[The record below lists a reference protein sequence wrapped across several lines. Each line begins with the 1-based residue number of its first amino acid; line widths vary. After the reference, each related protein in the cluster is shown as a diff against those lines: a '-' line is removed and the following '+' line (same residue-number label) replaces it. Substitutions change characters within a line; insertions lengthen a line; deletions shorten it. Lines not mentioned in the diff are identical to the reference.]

1 MLRPSWCVALAVA
14 WAGTAPAQ
22 DAAPAPP
29 PPDTRPAGFRFHGY
43 MRAGYGVN
51 GDGDPQEA
59 FRAPNAN
66 AKFRLGNETE
76 AYLETTFDYGIAPAD
91 EPDVFFD
98 TRITASYVIPI
109 SNTNSFDTTVSL
121 REAWALAR
129 GVLGSKKDAQFWAGA
144 RFYDRHDLHM
154 SDFYYRDMSGFG
166 GGLENLKLGGARFA
180 LAWLGG
186 SIDELD
192 SNGTVVPP
200 GQLRV
205 NKNTFDLRAYD
216 IPLAGGKLAVDFDL
230 SAFNGDT
237 VPIADVPVIFRSDTS
252 WSLGLIHERRFSHG
266 LNKLSLQY
274 GKGAASSFTA
284 VLVAP
289 PGRVF
294 EPGEVVDFSDVWQ
307 LRVVEDLSLD
317 RLGPFSILVGA
328 VYQETDNGAAAQN
341 RLRWTALG
349 VRPSWALDRH
359 FSVQLEAGLDHTW
372 QEDAYATWAHWSD
385 GFVGLVAPRSYG
397 TTDHGLGAGVQLEVW
412 W

>member
-1 MLRPSWCVALAVA
+1 
-14 WAGTAPAQ
+14 
-22 DAAPAPP
+22 
-29 PPDTRPAGFRFHGY
+29 

-51 GDGDPQEA
+51 GEGDPQEA
-59 FRAPNAN
+59 FRAPNAG

-98 TRITASYVIPI
+98 TRITASYVIPV
-109 SNTNSFDTTVSL
+109 SDTNSFDTTVSL

-129 GVLGSKKDAQFWAGA
+129 GVLGSKKDAQFWAGS

-166 GGLENLKLGGARFA
+166 GGIEDLKLGSPRFA

-186 SIDELD
+186 SIDELN

-200 GQLRV
+200 GQFRV

-216 IPLAGGKLAVDFDL
+216 ISLAGGKLALNFDL

-237 VPIADVPVIFRSDTS
+237 VPVADVPVTFLSDTS
-252 WSLGLIHERRFSHG
+252 WSLGVIHERKLAHG

-274 GKGAASSFTA
+274 GQGAASSFTA
-284 VLVAP
+284 VLIPP

-294 EPGEVVDFSDVWQ
+294 APGEIVDLSDVWQ
-307 LRVVEDLSLD
+307 FRAVEDLRLD
-317 RLGPFSILVGA
+317 NLGSFSILVGA
-328 VYQETDNGAAAQN
+328 VYQESDNGAAAQN
-341 RLRWTALG
+341 RLRWAAFG

-372 QEDAYATWAHWSD
+372 QEDGPEGSLYKLTLGPQITPSPGSLVRPSLRAYVTWARWSD
-385 GFVGLVAPRSYG
+385 GFVGLVAPVSYG
-397 TTDHGLGAGVQLEVW
+397 DTDHGFGAGVQLEVW